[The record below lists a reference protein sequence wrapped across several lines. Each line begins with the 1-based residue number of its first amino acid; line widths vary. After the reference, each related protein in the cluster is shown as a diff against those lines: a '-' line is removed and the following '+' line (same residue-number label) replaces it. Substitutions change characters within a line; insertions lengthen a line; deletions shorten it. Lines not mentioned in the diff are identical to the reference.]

1 MKIKFNVKPLLSYIS
16 LAIIS
21 AILVAAI
28 LIALPLTEKISDEI
42 NFNLVTKD
50 SSFWS
55 KEYILALQTSD
66 EKQVQET
73 REVLYRRLRSFSV
86 ERESVYVVPSDEEEI
101 SKLKVVISS
110 AKDQKLVEELIKNRF
125 QYKIMTKK
133 PDVDFENSEDQYA
146 YMMEENYD
154 PTDWDYQDFR
164 DIYLTKLKTNSGTYS
179 YFALYKLWPNKE
191 KEFVNFLSQYKGQMI
206 GVSID
211 GYISPYQVP
220 EDVDQ
225 GAFLFA
231 LPVYTENKDEA
242 EIISILYNS
251 GNIPVE
257 FTVQEETDLPSPI
270 ASIDY
275 LKISVA
281 LIIAL
286 VTAYMYILIFKQ
298 STPKK
303 LTRSFLATVITISV
317 YITILKIQHIPVYT
331 LLLALE
337 CIMASIAIYMFE
349 ENRESRKFT
358 LCILLAFLL
367 VIVFLGTGLMSEFAK
382 EMICILLLSA
392 LSLQISQRYIDKVRK
407 I

>member
-28 LIALPLTEKISDEI
+28 LIALPLAEKISDEI

-86 ERESVYVVPSDEEEI
+86 ERESVYVVPSDEEGI

-257 FTVQEETDLPSPI
+257 FTVQEETDLPTPI

-275 LKISVA
+275 LKISIA

>member
-86 ERESVYVVPSDEEEI
+86 ERESVYVVPSDEEGI

-286 VTAYMYILIFKQ
+286 VTAYIYILIFKQ

>member
-86 ERESVYVVPSDEEEI
+86 ERESVYVVPSDEEGI

-242 EIISILYNS
+242 EVISILYNS

-286 VTAYMYILIFKQ
+286 VTAYIYILIFKQ

>member
-86 ERESVYVVPSDEEEI
+86 ERESVYVVPSDEEGI

-242 EIISILYNS
+242 EVISILYNS

-275 LKISVA
+275 LKISIA

>member
-66 EKQVQET
+66 VKQVQET

-86 ERESVYVVPSDEEEI
+86 ERESVYVVPSDEEGI

-242 EIISILYNS
+242 EVISILYNS

-286 VTAYMYILIFKQ
+286 VTAYIYILIFKQ

>member
-28 LIALPLTEKISDEI
+28 LIALPLAEKISDEI

-86 ERESVYVVPSDEEEI
+86 ERESVYVVPSDEEGI

>member
-1 MKIKFNVKPLLSYIS
+1 MKIKFNAKPLLSYIS
-16 LAIIS
+16 LAIAS
-21 AILVAAI
+21 AILVAVI
-28 LIALPLTEKISDEI
+28 LIALPLTEKISDGI

-55 KEYILALQTSD
+55 KEYILTLQTSD
-66 EKQVQET
+66 EKQVRDT
-73 REVLYRRLRSFSV
+73 REILYRRLRSFSV
-86 ERESVYVVPSDEEEI
+86 ERVSIYTLPSEEEGL
-101 SKLKVVISS
+101 SKLKVIISS
-110 AKDQKLVEELIKNRF
+110 AKDQALVEELIKNRF

-133 PDVDFENSEDQYA
+133 ADVNFEDSEDQYA

-164 DIYLTKLKTNSGTYS
+164 NIYITKLKSNNGTYS

-191 KEFVNFLSQYKGQMI
+191 KEFVNFLSQYKGDII

-225 GAFLFA
+225 SAFLFA
-231 LPVYTENKDEA
+231 LPVYTEDEDEA

-257 FTVQEETDLPSPI
+257 FIVQEETDLPSPI
-270 ASIDY
+270 ESIDY
-275 LKISVA
+275 IKISIA

-286 VTAYMYILIFKQ
+286 VTAYIYILIFKQ
-298 STPKK
+298 STPQK
-303 LTRSFLATVITISV
+303 LLRSFLATVITISL
-317 YITILKIQHIPVYT
+317 YIAILKIQQIPVYT
-331 LLLALE
+331 ILLTLE
-337 CIMASIAIYMFE
+337 CIIASIATYMFE
-349 ENRESRKFT
+349 ENKESRKFT
-358 LCILLAFLL
+358 LGILLLSLL
-367 VIVFLGTGLMSEFAK
+367 IITFLGTGLMSEFAK
-382 EMICILLLSA
+382 GTICILLLSA
-392 LSLQISQRYIDKVRK
+392 LSLKISKRYINKVRK

>member
-86 ERESVYVVPSDEEEI
+86 ERESVYVVPSDEEGI

>member
-1 MKIKFNVKPLLSYIS
+1 MKIKFNAKPLLSYIS
-16 LAIIS
+16 LAIAS

-28 LIALPLTEKISDEI
+28 LIALPLTEKISDGI

-55 KEYILALQTSD
+55 KEYILTLQTSD
-66 EKQVQET
+66 EKQVRDA
-73 REVLYRRLRSFSV
+73 REILYRRLRSFSI
-86 ERESVYVVPSDEEEI
+86 ERVSIYTLPSEEEGL
-101 SKLKVVISS
+101 SKLKVIISS
-110 AKDQKLVEELIKNRF
+110 AKDQALVEELIKNRF

-133 PDVDFENSEDQYA
+133 ADVNFEDSEDQYA

-164 DIYLTKLKTNSGTYS
+164 NIYITKLKSNNGTYS

-191 KEFVNFLSQYKGQMI
+191 KEFVNFLSQYKGDII

-225 GAFLFA
+225 SAFLFA
-231 LPVYTENKDEA
+231 LPVYTEDEDEA

-257 FTVQEETDLPSPI
+257 FIVQEETDLPSPI
-270 ASIDY
+270 ESIDY
-275 LKISVA
+275 IKISIA

-286 VTAYMYILIFKQ
+286 VTAYIYILIFKQ
-298 STPKK
+298 STPQK
-303 LTRSFLATVITISV
+303 LLRSFLATVITISL
-317 YITILKIQHIPVYT
+317 YIAILKIQQIPVYT
-331 LLLALE
+331 ILLTLE
-337 CIMASIAIYMFE
+337 CIIASIATYMFE
-349 ENRESRKFT
+349 ENKESRKFT
-358 LCILLAFLL
+358 LGILLLSLL
-367 VIVFLGTGLMSEFAK
+367 IITFLGTGLMSEFAK
-382 EMICILLLSA
+382 GTICILLLSA
-392 LSLQISQRYIDKVRK
+392 LSLKISKRYINKVRK

>member
-86 ERESVYVVPSDEEEI
+86 ERESVYVVPSDEEGI

-220 EDVDQ
+220 EDVYQ

>member
-86 ERESVYVVPSDEEEI
+86 ERESVYVVPSDEEGI

-275 LKISVA
+275 LKISIA

>member
-86 ERESVYVVPSDEEEI
+86 ERESVYVVPSDEEGI

-242 EIISILYNS
+242 EVISILYNS

-257 FTVQEETDLPSPI
+257 FTVQEETDLPSPM

-286 VTAYMYILIFKQ
+286 VTAYIYILIFKQ

>member
-1 MKIKFNVKPLLSYIS
+1 MKIKFNAKPLLSYIS
-16 LAIIS
+16 LAIAS
-21 AILVAAI
+21 AILVAVI

-55 KEYILALQTSD
+55 KEYTLALQTSD
-66 EKQVQET
+66 EKQVQDT
-73 REVLYRRLRSFSV
+73 REILYRRLRSFSV
-86 ERESVYVVPSDEEEI
+86 ERTSIYTIPSEEEGI

-110 AKDQKLVEELIKNRF
+110 AKDQALVEELIKNRF

-133 PDVDFENSEDQYA
+133 PDVNFEDSEDQYA

-164 DIYLTKLKTNSGTYS
+164 NIYVTKLKTNSGTYS

-191 KEFVNFLSQYKGQMI
+191 KEFVNFLSQYKGDMI

-220 EDVDQ
+220 DDIDQ
-225 GAFLFA
+225 SSFLFA

-242 EIISILYNS
+242 EVISILYNS

-257 FTVQEETDLPSPI
+257 FTIQEETDLPSPI

-275 LKISVA
+275 LKISIA
-281 LIIAL
+281 LVIAL
-286 VTAYMYILIFKQ
+286 VTAYLYILIFKQ
-298 STPKK
+298 STPQK
-303 LTRSFLATVITISV
+303 LLKSFLATAITIAL
-317 YITILKIQHIPVYT
+317 YITILKVQHIPVYT

-337 CIMASIAIYMFE
+337 CIIASIAIYMFE
-349 ENRESRKFT
+349 ENKESRKFT
-358 LCILLAFLL
+358 ISILLISL
-367 VIVFLGTGLMSEFAK
+367 VAIAFLGTGLMSEFAK
-382 EMICILLLSA
+382 ETICILLLSA
-392 LSLQISQRYIDKVRK
+392 LSLKISQRYINKVRK

>member
-1 MKIKFNVKPLLSYIS
+1 MKIKFNAKPLLSYIS
-16 LAIIS
+16 LAIAS

-28 LIALPLTEKISDEI
+28 LIALPLTEKISDGI

-55 KEYILALQTSD
+55 KEYILTLQTSD
-66 EKQVQET
+66 EKQVRDA
-73 REVLYRRLRSFSV
+73 REILYRRLRSFSI
-86 ERESVYVVPSDEEEI
+86 ERVSIYTLPSEEEGL
-101 SKLKVVISS
+101 SKLKVIISS
-110 AKDQKLVEELIKNRF
+110 AKDQALVEELIKNRF

-133 PDVDFENSEDQYA
+133 ADVNFEDSEDQYA

-164 DIYLTKLKTNSGTYS
+164 NIYITKLKSNNGTYS

-191 KEFVNFLSQYKGQMI
+191 KEFVNFLSQYKGDII

-225 GAFLFA
+225 SAFLFA
-231 LPVYTENKDEA
+231 LPVYTEDEDEA

-257 FTVQEETDLPSPI
+257 FIVQEETDLPSPI
-270 ASIDY
+270 ESIDY
-275 LKISVA
+275 IKISIA

-286 VTAYMYILIFKQ
+286 VTAYIYILIFKQ
-298 STPKK
+298 STPQK
-303 LTRSFLATVITISV
+303 LLRSFLATVITISL
-317 YITILKIQHIPVYT
+317 YIAILKIQQIPVYT
-331 LLLALE
+331 ILLTLE
-337 CIMASIAIYMFE
+337 CMIASIATYMFE
-349 ENRESRKFT
+349 ENKESRKFT
-358 LCILLAFLL
+358 LGILLLSLL
-367 VIVFLGTGLMSEFAK
+367 IITFLGTGLMSEFAK
-382 EMICILLLSA
+382 GTICILLLSA
-392 LSLQISQRYIDKVRK
+392 LSLKISKRYINKVRK